1 MCCLDRAGDKIDPD
15 IINASRVYA
24 YVPAEKDGKIYCT
37 STLRH
42 LDFSASHFEVRDR
55 REWNN

>member
-24 YVPAEKDGKIYCT
+24 YVPAEKDGKIYMHEHVAAFGFFGEPFRGAGQT
-37 STLRH
+37 RT
-42 LDFSASHFEVRDR
+42 E
-55 REWNN
+55 